1 MGKKEI
7 QDLETLSYE
16 NEELNKL
23 KAITNKNMTWI
34 IKHHE
39 NHDVLITII
48 QNLQR
53 EQENDFELISK
64 LEISHKH
71 LENCLIALAVTQFAT
86 LLLLGITLIL

>member
-1 MGKKEI
+1 MEEKEI
-7 QDLETLSYE
+7 QGLETLSYE

-23 KAITNKNMTWI
+23 KAIINENMMWI

-39 NHDVLITII
+39 SHDVLITII

-64 LEISHKH
+64 LEI
-71 LENCLIALAVTQFAT
+71 
-86 LLLLGITLIL
+86 

>member
-23 KAITNKNMTWI
+23 KAIINENMMWI

-39 NHDVLITII
+39 NHNVLITII

-53 EQENDFELISK
+53 
-64 LEISHKH
+64 
-71 LENCLIALAVTQFAT
+71 
-86 LLLLGITLIL
+86 